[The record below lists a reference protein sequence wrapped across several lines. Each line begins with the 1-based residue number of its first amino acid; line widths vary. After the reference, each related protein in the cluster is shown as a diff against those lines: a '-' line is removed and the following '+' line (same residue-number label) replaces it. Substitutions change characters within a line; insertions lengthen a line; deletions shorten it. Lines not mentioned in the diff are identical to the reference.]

1 MFLFIYVNYLVGITM
16 NKILYRLLDFI
27 LEAQNKFYQLK
38 YKKPSKLVFSDST
51 TKTSMNSACTLKL
64 TAITEENK
72 AKVNTDAKEII
83 KKNIKTPGK
92 LLDFVELKGTKVYKL
107 PFADKILDFIG
118 EEEGFITPLKG
129 IKALYLNLMIGLLI
143 DKKFKI
149 SFKTREM
156 FVLRDLPV
164 DIYIMSHQFHKW
176 YGFKMKLP
184 GYDYKTQEKF
194 KKLFK
199 NSNDKNIQECSLAEV
214 ISIKEAVARNVE
226 SIDFV
231 VNLAKEY
238 EGSKKSLEKIMTKN
252 GANI

>member
-1 MFLFIYVNYLVGITM
+1 ML
-16 NKILYRLLDFI
+16 KILYKLVNLI
-27 LEAQNKFYQLK
+27 LETQNKFYQLK
-38 YKKPSKLVFSDST
+38 YKRPTSLIFNDST
-51 TKTSMNSACTLKL
+51 TKTSMNVACTLKL
-64 TAITEENK
+64 TAKTEENK
-72 AKVNTDAKEII
+72 AKVNQNAKEII
-83 KKNIKTPGK
+83 KKNIKTPEK
-92 LLDFVELKGTKVYKL
+92 LLYFIEKQGTKVYKI
-107 PFADKILDFIG
+107 PFANKILDFIG
-118 EEEGFITPLKG
+118 EEEGFITPLQG
-129 IKALYLNLMIGLLI
+129 FKALYINLIIGILVH
-143 DKKFKI
+143 KKLVV
-149 SFKTREM
+149 SFKTKEM

-176 YGFKMKLP
+176 YGFRLKLP

-199 NSNDKNIQECSLAEV
+199 NSSDKNIKECSLGEV

-238 EGSKKSLEKIMTKN
+238 DGSKKSLEKIMMQK